1 MAKSKRVLVIKLGAL
16 GDVILAMGPFKAI
29 RDHHR
34 DAHVTLLTT
43 APFADMARRSGYFD
57 DVWVDRRA
65 GPWHLG
71 TWLALA
77 KRLRGA
83 RFQRVYDLQHADR
96 TLAYFWLMMRP
107 RQVEWSGIAPGCSHP
122 HANPYR
128 DAMHTIERQA
138 EQLAMAGIVATP
150 PADLDWLAADVDGF
164 ALPARYALLVPG
176 GARHRLDKRWPTA
189 AYREVAAW
197 LAARAVTP
205 VCIGARAEREVL
217 SEVAGATPE
226 AINLCGETGFDQ
238 IASLARG
245 AAVALGN
252 DTGPM
257 HLIAASGCPALVL
270 YSAVSDPALTA
281 PRGRC
286 VTVLRKPHMA
296 DLDVATV
303 IAAVAGHLPSE

>member
-1 MAKSKRVLVIKLGAL
+1 MMESKRVLVIKLGAL

-43 APFADMARRSGYFD
+43 APFADVARRSGYFD
-57 DVWVDRRA
+57 EVWVDRRA
-65 GPWHLG
+65 KPWHLG
-71 TWLALA
+71 AWFALA

-96 TLAYFWLMMRP
+96 TLVYYRLMTRA
-107 RQVEWSGIAPGCSHP
+107 RHVEWSGIAAGCSHP
-122 HANPYR
+122 HANPHR

-138 EQLAMAGIVATP
+138 EQLAMAGIAETP
-150 PADLDWLAADVDGF
+150 PADLHWLAADVEGY

-176 GARHRLDKRWPTA
+176 GARHRLDKRWPA
-189 AYREVAAW
+189 GGYREVAAW
-197 LAARAVTP
+197 LAGRGVAP
-205 VCIGARAEREVL
+205 VCIGAQVEREVL
-217 SEVAGATPE
+217 AEVAAATPE
-226 AINLCGETGFDQ
+226 AVNLCDQTGFDQ

-257 HLIAASGCPALVL
+257 HLIAAAGCPALVL

-286 VTVLRKPHMA
+286 VTVLRKPRMA
-296 DLDVATV
+296 ELDVATV
-303 IAAVAGHLPSE
+303 IAAVARQLPSE